1 MARHS
6 ADWWRMRVDEVSRD
20 ADLREL
26 LPDRWKPT
34 TKPAPPADFD
44 VE

>member
-1 MARHS
+1 VLDRIDS
-6 ADWWRMRVDEVSRD
+6 VDN

-26 LPDRWKPT
+26 LPDRGNPP